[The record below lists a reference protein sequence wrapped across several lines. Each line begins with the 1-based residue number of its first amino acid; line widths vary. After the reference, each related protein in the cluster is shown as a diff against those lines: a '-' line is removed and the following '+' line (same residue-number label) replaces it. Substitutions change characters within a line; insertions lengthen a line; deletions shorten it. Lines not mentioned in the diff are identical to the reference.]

1 MSYVE
6 IVNGE
11 FETTRITGTAWNK
24 LLLVDFSEVGQKS
37 WIRECEQL
45 RESEKGIFLRYETDQ
60 GHRDQWFLKD
70 NIKIVEE
77 IGEVREKLTFF
88 GNIISIKDYY

>member
-1 MSYVE
+1 MEKVE

-11 FETTRITGTAWNK
+11 FETTGTEWNK

-37 WIRECEQL
+37 WIRECEQI
-45 RESEKGIFLRYETDQ
+45 RESEKGIFLRYEADQ
-60 GHRDQWFLKD
+60 GYRDQWFLKD

-77 IGEVREKLTFF
+77 IGFIRKEKWKFLMF
-88 GNIISIKDYY
+88 NYELVVKKYN